1 MESFSPQEAAS
12 MLFEQHEDEVYRYI
26 RYTIGDAS
34 QADDILQEVFLR
46 VLQSW
51 NRFNHQSTAKT
62 WLWAITKNCIRDYF
76 RGQKRN
82 KGQVA
87 LEDDIGDKT
96 VDDST
101 LKLQLE
107 ESMNSLSVMQREV
120 FVERVINE
128 RSTEDTAQTL
138 GWSTSKVKT
147 TLHRAMKQI
156 KKSLMQGGDNDA

>member
-1 MESFSPQEAAS
+1 MESLSPRDAAS
-12 MLFEQHEDEVYRYI
+12 MLFEKHGEEVYRYI

-51 NRFNHQSTAKT
+51 HRFNHKSSPKT

-76 RGQKRN
+76 RSQKRN
-82 KGQVA
+82 NRQVV
-87 LEDDIGDKT
+87 LEDEIKDTT
-96 VDDST
+96 VDDPM

-107 ESMNSLSVMQREV
+107 DSMNSLSIMQREV
-120 FVERVINE
+120 FVERIINQ
-128 RSTEDTAQTL
+128 RSTEDTAETL

-156 KKSLMQGGDNDA
+156 RRSLMQGGDNDA